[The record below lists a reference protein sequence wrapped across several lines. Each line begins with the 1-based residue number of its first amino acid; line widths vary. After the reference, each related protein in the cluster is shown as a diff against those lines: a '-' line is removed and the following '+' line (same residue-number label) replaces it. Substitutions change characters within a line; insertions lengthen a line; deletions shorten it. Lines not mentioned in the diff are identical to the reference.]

1 MQLREPYLI
10 FRDSDGDGD
19 GDPANAATIRGLWFH
34 DGDERIRVPRLL
46 EDTVKTLTHEP
57 EGVMRAGVGGSS
69 EPLTSRADA
78 GAAAAALLAPL
89 TMTAAA
95 TSESSRHGGD
105 VAPARSTRPT
115 TVEHAKPP
123 PPSSTT
129 TAPPPQTSSSSLP
142 SQSNLLLDK
151 KSLQLS
157 LLSLIQDDRF
167 LDLTHA

>member
-10 FRDSDGDGD
+10 FCDSDGD

-69 EPLTSRADA
+69 EPPTSRADA

-89 TMTAAA
+89 TMTAAV
-95 TSESSRHGGD
+95 TSESSRRGGD